1 MSNKIK
7 NLLSDVKPYIN
18 LFIGPVTLSFGWFRG
33 ETTSLFN
40 INILEMMESLDGSI
54 DYVDVL
60 SIKILKLCFS
70 FGFEI

>member
-1 MSNKIK
+1 MLNKIK
-7 NLLSDVKPYIN
+7 NIKPYIN
-18 LFIGPVTLSFGWFRG
+18 LFVGPVTLSFGWFRG
-33 ETTSLFN
+33 ETMSLFN

>member
-1 MSNKIK
+1 MLNKIK
-7 NLLSDVKPYIN
+7 NIKSYIN
-18 LFIGPVTLSFGWFRG
+18 LFVGPVTLSFGWFRG
-33 ETTSLFN
+33 ETMSLFD